1 MVVVVVTTVAG
12 VGVPQVK
19 LSQSSGFEPLDQAA
33 LELLELAVHSAVL
46 PETLRG
52 RQFALTLPIHFRLD
66 D

>member
-1 MVVVVVTTVAG
+1 LAL
-12 VGVPQVK
+12 PQVK

-33 LELLELAVHSAVL
+33 LELAGACRAYSAVL
-46 PETLRG
+46 PETLRS